1 MFRHNHAIRLTSIDV
16 VLFAR
21 VTGGDRP
28 PPTTVGDYNLRLEAA
43 SRNWD
48 GGQSAAERLLARMA
62 RDMMLD
68 PLDPTDVLIKGQ
80 FGQSPRG

>member
-21 VTGGDRP
+21 VTGANRP

-43 SRNWD
+43 ARNW

-68 PLDPTDVLIKGQ
+68 PLDPTDVLSKGQ
-80 FGQSPRG
+80 LGASLMG